1 MYHAIVKKIAK
12 KNYERVNRHDY
23 DAVLKD
29 CVPNVKHRFAGD
41 HALGGER
48 NDLDTLRRWF
58 VRLGKVLPKL
68 QLTVTDIWVKGWP
81 HHTTVFVRWLANT
94 TLTDGELYKNR
105 GIHIIVMKW
114 GKVHSLDVHEDSEA
128 VAKALGRQAAAGID
142 EALAPKLES

>member
-1 MYHAIVKKIAK
+1 
-12 KNYERVNRHDY
+12 
-23 DAVLKD
+23 LKD

-41 HALGGER
+41 YALGGER

-81 HHTTVFVRWLANT
+81 HQTTVFVRWLANT

-128 VAKALGRQAAAGID
+128 VARALGRQAAAGID
-142 EALAPKLES
+142 EAVAPKLES